1 MIGNNIQDLEM
12 NKNFIF
18 EEGKD
23 YYLENGAI
31 VLTERYHKKRGTC
44 CGSGCRHCCF
54 EPQHVKGS
62 KDLKEK
68 NNNQED

>member
-1 MIGNNIQDLEM
+1 M

-44 CGSGCRHCCF
+44 CGSGCRHCPF
-54 EPQHVKGS
+54 EPQYQKGG
-62 KDLKEK
+62 KIIKENFNDK
-68 NNNQED
+68 K

>member
-1 MIGNNIQDLEM
+1 MD
-12 NKNFIF
+12 KDFIF

-54 EPQHVKGS
+54 DPIHQKGN
-62 KDLKEK
+62 KNLKEYLK
-68 NNNQED
+68 TKEK

>member
-1 MIGNNIQDLEM
+1 MD
-12 NKNFIF
+12 KDFIF

-54 EPQHVKGS
+54 DPIHQKGS
-62 KDLKEK
+62 KIIKENFNDK
-68 NNNQED
+68 K

>member
-1 MIGNNIQDLEM
+1 M

-31 VLTERYHKKRGTC
+31 VLTERYHKKRGNC
-44 CGSGCRHCCF
+44 CGSCCRHCPF
-54 EPQHVKGS
+54 EPQYVKGS